1 MRLVIVSLFLL
12 AGTTAFSQT
21 KRIAFKSHSGSNT
34 NFRIALANNL
44 FDMGGSDF
52 GVAPQRTIKTAQ
64 LDSVI
69 FVSDTMAILVTSQ
82 FCTLTDRDNDKPLGN
97 PKLWKAG
104 REIAYNHP
112 LFSKRHS
119 LDSIKKVIKEQ
130 YHFKNAVEK
139 VVFIGFDNKKP
150 NKKKR
155 NKERAELLFPVTD
168 TINDNNS
175 SGKALALLLGGVV
188 VISLW
193 LASRSYRK
201 QQVPVS

>member
-1 MRLVIVSLFLL
+1 MRSVVVLLFLL
-12 AGTTAFSQT
+12 AGVTAFSQT
-21 KRIAFKSHSGSNT
+21 KRIAFKSHSGSTT
-34 NFRIALANNL
+34 NFRIALDNNL
-44 FDMGGSDF
+44 FDMAGSDF

-119 LDSIKKVIKEQ
+119 LDSIKKIIKEQ
-130 YHFKNAVEK
+130 YNFKNPVEK
-139 VVFIGFDNKKP
+139 VVFVGFDNKKP
-150 NKKKR
+150 KKR
-155 NKERAELLFPVTD
+155 KRNQQQNELILPAT
-168 TINDNNS
+168 DNNNDKNS
-175 SGKALALLLGGVV
+175 SDRELAMLLGGVV
-188 VISLW
+188 VISL
-193 LASRSYRK
+193 LMARRSYQK
-201 QQVPVS
+201 HQLSVS

>member
-1 MRLVIVSLFLL
+1 MRFIILLWVFLQ
-12 AGTTAFSQT
+12 GITTFSQT
-21 KRIAFKSHSGSNT
+21 KRIAFKSHSGSIT
-34 NFRIALANNL
+34 DFRIALDNNL
-44 FDMGGSDF
+44 FDMAGSDF

-119 LDSIKKVIKEQ
+119 LDSIKKIIKEQ
-130 YHFKNAVEK
+130 YHFKNSVEM

-150 NKKKR
+150 KKKKR
-155 NKERAELLFPVTD
+155 NQQQNELLLPVTD
-168 TINDNNS
+168 NNNDKGS
-175 SGKALALLLGGVV
+175 SGMGLTLLLGGVV
-188 VISLW
+188 AVSL
-193 LASRSYRK
+193 LMAMRSYRK
-201 QQVPVS
+201 HQLSVS

>member
-1 MRLVIVSLFLL
+1 MRLVIVSLFLV
-12 AGTTAFSQT
+12 AGTTVFSQT

-82 FCTLTDRDNDKPLGN
+82 YCTLTDRDNDKPLGN

-104 REIAYNHP
+104 REFAYNHP

-130 YHFKNAVEK
+130 YHFKNSVEK

-150 NKKKR
+150 KKKKR
-155 NKERAELLFPVTD
+155 SKEQSEIVLPVTGNS
-168 TINDNNS
+168 NDKNYP
-175 SGKALALLLGGVV
+175 GMELALMLGGVV
-188 VISLW
+188 AVSLL
-193 LASRSYRK
+193 LARLSYRK
-201 QQVPVS
+201 HQLPVS

>member
-1 MRLVIVSLFLL
+1 MRGFILSFFLL
-12 AGTTAFSQT
+12 AGVTVFSQT
-21 KRIAFKSHSGSNT
+21 KRIAFKSHSGSNA
-34 NFRIALANNL
+34 NFRMALDNNL
-44 FDMGGSDF
+44 FDMAGSDF

-104 REIAYNHP
+104 REFAYNHP

-119 LDSIKKVIKEQ
+119 LDSIKQVIKKQ
-130 YHFKNAVEK
+130 YHFKNPVDK

-150 NKKKR
+150 KKKKR
-155 NKERAELLFPVTD
+155 SKEQSEMLLPVAD
-168 TINDNNS
+168 NSNDKNYP
-175 SGKALALLLGGVV
+175 GMELALMLGGVV
-188 VISLW
+188 AVSLL
-193 LASRSYRK
+193 LARLSYRK
-201 QQVPVS
+201 QRLRVS

>member
-1 MRLVIVSLFLL
+1 MRFVILL
-12 AGTTAFSQT
+12 WVLLPGLTALSQT
-21 KRIAFKSHSGSNT
+21 KRIAFKSHSGSII
-34 NFRIALANNL
+34 NFRIALDNNL
-44 FDMGGSDF
+44 FDMAGSDF

-119 LDSIKKVIKEQ
+119 LDSIKKIIKEQ
-130 YHFKNAVEK
+130 YHFKNSVEK
-139 VVFIGFDNKKP
+139 VVFVGFDNKKP
-150 NKKKR
+150 KKKKR
-155 NKERAELLFPVTD
+155 NQQQGELLLPAKD
-168 TINDNNS
+168 NSNDKNS
-175 SGKALALLLGGVV
+175 SGMEVALLLGGVV
-188 VISLW
+188 VVSL
-193 LASRSYRK
+193 LMARRSYQK
-201 QQVPVS
+201 HQLTVS